1 MIVTIDGPA
10 GAGKTTV
17 AKALAQ
23 RLGARFLDTG
33 AMYRAVALAGRQAG
47 INWGDGS
54 QLAALARSMD
64 LRLDG
69 SVVWLNGQDVTAAI
83 RSSEL
88 APYIRQAADDPG
100 VRAELI
106 DRQRAFAS
114 QGDLVTEGRDQ
125 GTLVFPDADYKFY
138 LMASPKERA
147 RRRRSDLQKQ
157 GETATLEQVLE
168 QQQQRDRQD
177 QARAW
182 GRLSRAADA
191 IEVDTDGLSPEQV
204 VARLEQLVQQPRPL
218 AHGGGN

>member
-23 RLGARFLDTG
+23 RLGACFLDTG

-47 INWGDGS
+47 IDWQDAS
-54 QLAALARSMD
+54 QLATVARSMD
-64 LRLDG
+64 LGLDDSG
-69 SVVWLNGQDVTAAI
+69 VRLNGQDVTSAI

-88 APYIRQAADDPG
+88 TPYIRQAADDPG

-106 DRQRAFAS
+106 DRQRAFAA

-125 GTLVFPDADYKFY
+125 GTLVFPDADYKFF
-138 LMASPKERA
+138 LTASPEERA
-147 RRRRSDLQKQ
+147 RRRLSDLRKR
-157 GETATLEQVLE
+157 GETPTLEQVLR

-177 QARAW
+177 QAREW

-191 IEVDTDGLSPEQV
+191 IEVDTDGLSLGQV
-204 VARLEQLVQQPRPL
+204 VARLEQLVRQPQPP
-218 AHGGGN
+218 ADAGGN

>member
-54 QLAALARSMD
+54 QLTALARSMD

-204 VARLEQLVQQPRPL
+204 VARLEQLVQQPRPP

>member
-204 VARLEQLVQQPRPL
+204 VARLEQLVQPPRPP